1 MTLIRDSS
9 KIYAFPGRYPSIM
22 WRRLMTL
29 LFAMQTL
36 APDDFLDLP
45 PLGLDSFLTFD
56 SNSDVFAPPLDLEHD
71 LNVFGQAVTRESGGV
86 GVAAV
91 GPSPATSESA
101 VRQQEDIKAEGEN
114 VGPLTTDRKMA
125 AGEACPGGKEHH
137 HKAPSQGY
145 VEDEAKRQA
154 RMKRN
159 RENAFLSRQRKK
171 QQTIELQQQ
180 CSLLRKQTTQ
190 LTCMVQRLVAENCLL
205 RHHLSTTCQR
215 AGVPV
220 PDVPSALKATP
231 ATPHAAGYNG
241 HPTMSRLAGVA
252 GVGPGGASQ
261 PSNGLV
267 PEKAVPSQLDIVTP
281 QISGDNKSEGTRMPT
296 KTTTVGAA
304 SGNGSGRKRART
316 TGASAAFLALFS
328 IFMFVG
334 PGNLVPRSNFASK
347 HANMPHNT
355 LPGGPL
361 ALLPAGS
368 NVGENKVGW
377 SNTHGRSL
385 LAVQG
390 GEMGQEDQDVERL
403 EQWPLVIG
411 SDKSE
416 VSKELMVRLVNQTLE
431 ALYQD
436 PHNHKDLLTMEA
448 MDRIKQLGPVAVSL
462 DPEVAGGPSITFPLM
477 ASHFLEGSGLANPQ
491 TCTKVFDFS
500 AATMSNSMRS
510 KRRIDKFVSGSS
522 VGFKG
527 RSLVTSTSGG
537 VLALSSNSKGE
548 RPDDQIETKQLV
560 VQQNNEHR
568 SKDGVYDQKDQHDR
582 QVRVNKTMSLEETN
596 EKLDGYLPEDSESS
610 SSEPALVSLLL
621 PTPSKAG
628 LLSAIDRILIMLL
641 YPGDRFVTYSCGLS
655 RPLLAN

>member
-1 MTLIRDSS
+1 MSFHHMAKANDV
-9 KIYAFPGRYPSIM
+9 AV
-22 WRRLMTL
+22 
-29 LFAMQTL
+29 FAMQTL

-71 LNVFGQAVTRESGGV
+71 LNVFGQGATRESGGI
-86 GVAAV
+86 GVTAV
-91 GPSPATSESA
+91 WPSPATSESA
-101 VRQQEDIKAEGEN
+101 VRQQEDIKAGVEN
-114 VGPLTTDRKMA
+114 VGPVTTERKMV

-137 HKAPSQGY
+137 HKAPSQGH

-220 PDVPSALKATP
+220 PDVPSALKAAP
-231 ATPHAAGYNG
+231 ATPHAAGYGG
-241 HPTMSRLAGVA
+241 HPTVSRLG
-252 GVGPGGASQ
+252 GPGVEPGRASQ

-267 PEKAVPSQLDIVTP
+267 PEKAVPSGLDIVTP
-281 QISGDNKSEGTRMPT
+281 QISGDNKSEGT
-296 KTTTVGAA
+296 KTATAGAVG
-304 SGNGSGRKRART
+304 GNGGGRKRART

-334 PGNLVPRSNFASK
+334 PGNLVPGSNFGSK
-347 HANMPHNT
+347 HANMPHST
-355 LPGGPL
+355 SLGGPL

-368 NVGENKVGW
+368 NVGENEAGW

-390 GEMGQEDQDVERL
+390 GGVGQEDRDVKRL
-403 EQWPLVIG
+403 EQWPLVVG

-416 VSKELMVRLVNQTLE
+416 VSKELMALLVNQTLE
-431 ALYQD
+431 ALCQD
-436 PHNHKDLLTMEA
+436 PHNHKDLLTREA

-462 DPEVAGGPSITFPLM
+462 DREVAGGPSITFPLM

-510 KRRIDKFVSGSS
+510 KRRIDKYVSGSS

-527 RSLVTSTSGG
+527 RSLVTSTSEG
-537 VLALSSNSKGE
+537 VLTLSSSSKGE
-548 RPDDQIETKQLV
+548 RPDDQIKTKQMV
-560 VQQNNEHR
+560 VQQDNER
-568 SKDGVYDQKDQHDR
+568 EINDGVYDQKDKHNR
-582 QVRVNKTMSLEETN
+582 QVRVNKTMSLEVTD

-628 LLSAIDRILIMLL
+628 LLSAIDRILIMFL